1 MIKLDANKIMKGSPP
16 PLEYQVTL
24 ENWRK
29 YPYNIWAFVNV
40 RSIIPTS
47 SIKFDPKQKIDF
59 IKKLTNLDEIKISH
73 NNTEKKLKDILVD
86 CNTDSFLVMHK
97 GKLVFEFFNNFTTCE
112 TPHIIFSISKSLTS
126 LLTGILV
133 DKKLIDV
140 NTTVSKILPETIGSA
155 YEDATIRNVL
165 DMNVAS
171 NFIED
176 YSGKAEIFQKYR
188 SSTGWDIP
196 SNNDMTHL
204 SGLHEF
210 LSNLPKSMHLHGK
223 KYHYCSPHSDLLGW
237 IIERVSGEKYSKII
251 SDLLFKP
258 SGITNDANVTLDR
271 FGATRSAGG
280 ISISPYDLLLI
291 SEMVRTNGANKNG
304 QIVPE
309 NWINDIKNY
318 EDNSCYLN
326 QDDLK
331 RFPNGNYRSKWY
343 QTGFEE
349 NEFCAIGIHG
359 QNIWIN
365 PKKEL
370 TIIRMSSASD
380 PINIKTEE
388 LMFSVFKEIGNALV

>member
-1 MIKLDANKIMKGSPP
+1 M
-16 PLEYQVTL
+16 
-24 ENWRK
+24 
-29 YPYNIWAFVNV
+29 
-40 RSIIPTS
+40 
-47 SIKFDPKQKIDF
+47 
-59 IKKLTNLDEIKISH
+59 
-73 NNTEKKLKDILVD
+73 
-86 CNTDSFLVMHK
+86 
-97 GKLVFEFFNNFTTCE
+97 
-112 TPHIIFSISKSLTS
+112 
-126 LLTGILV
+126 
-133 DKKLIDV
+133 
-140 NTTVSKILPETIGSA
+140 NTTVTKILPETIGSA

-176 YSGKAEIFQKYR
+176 YSGNAEIFQKYR

-196 SNNDMTHL
+196 SNNDMAHL
-204 SGLHEF
+204 GGLHEF
-210 LSNLPKSMHLHGK
+210 LSNLPKSMLLHGK

-258 SGITNDANVTLDR
+258 SGITNDANVTLDK

-318 EDNSCYLN
+318 EDKSCYLN

-331 RFPNGNYRSKWY
+331 RFPKGNYRSKWY
-343 QTGFEE
+343 QTGLDE

>member
-1 MIKLDANKIMKGSPP
+1 MIRLDPNKIMKGSPP
-16 PLEYQVTL
+16 PREYQVTL

-29 YPYNIWAFVNV
+29 YPYNVWAFVNV

-47 SIKFDPKQKIDF
+47 PIMFDQKRRIDVV
-59 IKKLTNLDEIKISH
+59 KKLVDLNDINISH
-73 NNTEKKLKDILVD
+73 NNVKKNLKDILVD
-86 CNTDSFLVMHK
+86 SNTDSFLVMQK
-97 GKLVFEFFNNFTTCE
+97 GKLVFEFFDNFTTYE

-126 LLTGILV
+126 LLAGILV
-133 DKKLIDV
+133 EKNLINV
-140 NTTVSKILPETIGSA
+140 NTIVSKILPETIGTA

-176 YSGKAEIFQKYR
+176 YSGEAEIFKNYR
-188 SSTGWDIP
+188 SSTGWDVL
-196 SNNDMTHL
+196 SNENETKIN
-204 SGLHEF
+204 GLHDF
-210 LSNLPKSMHLHGK
+210 LSSMPKSSNSHGK

-237 IIERVSGEKYSKII
+237 IIERVSGEKYSKVI

-258 SGITNDANVTLDR
+258 SGLTNHADVTLDK

-280 ISISPYDLLLI
+280 ISITPYDLLLI
-291 SEMVRTNGANKNG
+291 SEMVRNNGVNKNG

-309 NWINDIKNY
+309 NWIDDIKKY
-318 EDNSCYLN
+318 KDNSCYLN
-326 QDDLK
+326 QDKLE

-343 QTGFEE
+343 QTGFDE

-388 LMFSVFKEIGNALV
+388 LMFSVFKEIGNAFA